1 MSYEREFKTRTSP
14 HRDPVPHQSHA
25 RNGFRNRG
33 RPLHL
38 LIGRDRTVQ
47 ADFLACGNHGD
58 IGSIDSAGNGERI
71 GNGGFQRRAPGLLV
85 FQIELHAVKRCRL
98 ENHS

>member
-1 MSYEREFKTRTSP
+1 MDECEQKVLLSP
-14 HRDPVPHQSHA
+14 HRDPVPHQPHA
-25 RNGFRNRG
+25 RNGFGDRG
-33 RPLHL
+33 CPLHL
-38 LIGRDRTVQ
+38 LIGRDRAVQ
-47 ADFLACGNHGD
+47 ADFLACRNHAD